1 MTPVGGGAEKK
12 VEHPA
17 WCARERCG
25 HVVPPLFAHMARR
38 HRSRLCQVGTPRV
51 AGGSVVAYLI
61 GGDRL
66 PPVVAVHAAAPW
78 LGAGCA
84 ELRLSEVRKLV
95 DALTGLLADA
105 DAAGTG
111 PGDDTNGGDRGKAGG
126 S

>member
-1 MTPVGGGAEKK
+1 MTPVGGGAEK

-17 WCARERCG
+17 WCARDRCG

-111 PGDDTNGGDRGKAGG
+111 PGDDTNGADRGKAGG